1 MTSARTMLLTL
12 CWLAL
17 APAVSQS
24 ATLYDDLGGE
34 TGIRTIVDLSLQRWL
49 VDPRIASTFADSNM
63 DRLRHFLAE
72 QFCQLT
78 DGPCSYTGRSMA
90 AAHRGLD
97 LNRAQFNALTEDL
110 QDAMSEV
117 GIGFHT
123 QNRLI
128 AKLAPMQRDVVTQ

>member
-1 MTSARTMLLTL
+1 MTSPRRIFLAL
-12 CWLAL
+12 CWLAF
-17 APAVSQS
+17 APAIGHA

-34 TGIRTIVDLSLQRWL
+34 AGIRTIVDLSVQRWL
-49 VDPRIASTFADSNM
+49 ADPRVASTFADSNM

-72 QFCQLT
+72 QFCQLA
-78 DGPCSYTGRSMA
+78 DGPCTYSGRSMV

-97 LNRAQFNALTEDL
+97 LNRAQFDAVTEDL
-110 QDAMSEV
+110 QDALTEA